1 MAVKQLALDFS
12 TVVEPT
18 LDNFALGRNAELV
31 AQLRTM
37 ALLRTKERIVYL
49 WGAPGSG
56 RTHLLKAT
64 LRALAA
70 AGASVKYVA
79 GEDEIALPREL
90 GQTGAV
96 GVDDVE
102 RLSEAGQVTLFN
114 IYNSAL
120 ENGAALIVAGNAP
133 PARLQLRSD
142 LKTRLAS
149 GLVYE
154 VHGLNDA
161 EKAQALSEHAAMRGF
176 SLPPEV
182 CDYLL
187 AHVPRDMASLI
198 AVVDTL
204 DRYSLEAQRPVT
216 VPLVRAMLA
225 LATAREP

>member
-1 MAVKQLALDFS
+1 VVKQLALDFS

-18 LDNFALGRNAELV
+18 LDNFAVGRNAELV
-31 AQLRTM
+31 AHLRTM
-37 ALLRTKERIVYL
+37 ALARTKERRLYL
-49 WGAPGSG
+49 WGSPGSG
-56 RTHLLKAT
+56 RTHLVKGT
-64 LRALAA
+64 LHALAA
-70 AGASVKYVA
+70 AGTPGKYVA
-79 GEDEIALPREL
+79 GKAGIALDAEPGRMR
-90 GQTGAV
+90 AV

-102 RLSEAGQVTLFN
+102 RLSETCQVSLFN
-114 IYNSAL
+114 LYNSAL
-120 ENGAALIVAGNAP
+120 ENGTALIVAGNAP
-133 PARLQLRSD
+133 PSRLHLRPE

-161 EKAQALSEHAAMRGF
+161 EKAQALCEHAAVRGF

-187 AHVPRDMASLI
+187 AHVPRDMTALL

-225 LATAREP
+225 RSGA